1 MMGILT
7 TPKTSPKIVNA
18 CLACKEATKR
28 LEYCGSSMAMSEYIP
43 FALCRMQCR
52 KTSLNSI

>member
-7 TPKTSPKIVNA
+7 TPKTSPKILNA
-18 CLACKEATKR
+18 CLAYKKATKW

-43 FALCRMQCR
+43 IAMCRIQC
-52 KTSLNSI
+52 